1 MKRIVTI
8 FVIAGTAIMFAPTA
22 FAGEYSDAIN
32 QCKIA
37 ISNKVGGD
45 KVLSSLGD
53 VDKKG
58 SKNVEL
64 DFAVK
69 VMTDNERTRM
79 KATCLATKKGEVLEL
94 AIS

>member
-1 MKRIVTI
+1 MKTIVAT
-8 FVIAGTAIMFAPTA
+8 FVIAGTAIVFAPTA
-22 FAGEYSDAIN
+22 FAGEYSNAIN
-32 QCKIA
+32 QCKTA
-37 ISNKVGGD
+37 ISAKVSGD

-64 DFAVK
+64 DFSVK
-69 VMTDNERTRM
+69 VVTDNVRTRI

-94 AIS
+94 TIS